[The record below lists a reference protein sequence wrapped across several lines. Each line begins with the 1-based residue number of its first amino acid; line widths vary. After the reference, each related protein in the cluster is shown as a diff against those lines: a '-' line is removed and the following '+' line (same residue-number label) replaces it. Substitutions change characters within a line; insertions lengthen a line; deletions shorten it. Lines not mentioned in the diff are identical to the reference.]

1 LLKEEMMKL
10 GILVNTDR
18 HANDVVGITKA
29 ALAKGHEVIIFLM
42 DGGNLLLSNTDVTG
56 LCNEAGVSMSFCDHS
71 AQKLGV
77 SKEGVPDKISC
88 GSQFDNANMNSAAD
102 RVIVL

>member
-1 LLKEEMMKL
+1 MKL
-10 GILVNTDR
+10 GILVNTDK
-18 HANDVVGITKA
+18 HAGDVVGITKA
-29 ALAKGHEVIIFLM
+29 ALAKGHEVIIFMM
-42 DGGNLLLSNTDVTG
+42 DSGNYLLGNPDVTG
-56 LCNEAGVSMSFCDHS
+56 LCEQAGVSMSFCDHS

-77 SKEGVPDKISC
+77 SKDGIPKKVSC